1 MASIAPAIPQ
11 KNRERVEWLDLFRG
25 AAVLAMI
32 ETHVVNTFLAPGL
45 REAAWFGW
53 LNWCNG
59 LVAPAF
65 LFIAG
70 YAQGMSWRA
79 NPAKPVAFGRK
90 AKRLLGIAALGYAL
104 HFPLTELGQHRWADA
119 LRMGTQV
126 DVLQCLAVALIGVL
140 CVQSASR
147 LFAEKWRGV
156 ARLMM
161 LLGLAVGTV
170 WFAPRSANVDIAPVP
185 LAAFLNDHT
194 GSLFPLFPWAAFVF
208 CGALAGALASRTAGW
223 LLVAAGGVKGC
234 ALLAG
239 DGTFAALS
247 PAFFGERL
255 AWVLALAML
264 GQWLA
269 RAWRPRGVLF
279 AGRESLVMYAG
290 HLLLIAWSVQAGVPR
305 GGFGV
310 AGAAMI
316 FAGVLGVTFAVA
328 FGKAKWSARTVVVAV
343 SPAG

>member
-1 MASIAPAIPQ
+1 MSSVAPAIPQ
-11 KNRERVEWLDLFRG
+11 KSRERVEWLDLFRG

-65 LFIAG
+65 VFIAG

-208 CGALAGALASRTAGW
+208 CGALAGALASRRAGW
-223 LLVAAGGVKGC
+223 LLVEAGGVKGC
-234 ALLAG
+234 AHLAG
-239 DGTFAALS
+239 DGTFSALS

-255 AWVLALAML
+255 AWVLALAAL
-264 GQWLA
+264 GQGVA
-269 RAWRPRGVLF
+269 CGWRPRGVLF

-290 HLLLIAWSVQAGVPR
+290 HLLLIAWAVQAGMPR

-310 AGAAMI
+310 TGALTI
-316 FAGVLGVTFAVA
+316 LAGVLGMTFAGA
-328 FGKAKWSARTVVVAV
+328 FGKAKWSARTRA
-343 SPAG
+343 

>member
-1 MASIAPAIPQ
+1 MASNAPAVPP
-11 KNRERVEWLDLFRG
+11 KNRVRVDWLDLFRG
-25 AAVLAMI
+25 AAVVAMI

-79 NPAKPVAFGRK
+79 STGKPVAFGRK
-90 AKRLLGIAALGYAL
+90 ARRLLGIAALGYAL
-104 HFPLTELGQHRWADA
+104 HFPFVEIGRHRWADA
-119 LRMGTQV
+119 LRTGTQV
-126 DVLQCLAVALIGVL
+126 DVLQCLAAALLGVL
-140 CVQSASR
+140 GVQA
-147 LFAEKWRGV
+147 LTGVFAEKWRGV
-156 ARLMM
+156 ARWVV
-161 LLGLAVGTV
+161 LLGLTVGTV

-185 LAAFLNDHT
+185 LGAFLNDHT

-208 CGALAGALASRTAGW
+208 CGALAGALASRAAGW

-234 ALLAG
+234 AFLAG

-255 AWVLALAML
+255 AWVLALAVL

-316 FAGVLGVTFAVA
+316 FAGVLRVTFAVA
-328 FGKAKWSARTVVVAV
+328 FGKAKWSARTAAGAV

>member
-45 REAAWFGW
+45 REAAWFAW

-104 HFPLTELGQHRWADA
+104 HFPFAELGQHRWAEA
-119 LRMGTQV
+119 LRTGAQV
-126 DVLQCLAVALIGVL
+126 DVLQCLAAALFGVL
-140 CVQSASR
+140 VVQSLAVM
-147 LFAEKWRGV
+147 FAEKWRSAG
-156 ARLMM
+156 RLAM
-161 LLGLAVGTV
+161 LSALAAGTV
-170 WFAPRSANVDIAPVP
+170 LLAPGSAHWSGGPVP
-185 LAAFLNDHT
+185 LAAFVNDHT

-208 CGALAGALASRTAGW
+208 CGALAGAFALRNASW

-234 ALLAG
+234 ALLAS
-239 DGTFAALS
+239 DGTFSALS
-247 PAFFGERL
+247 AAFFCARL
-255 AWVLALAML
+255 AWVLALAAL
-264 GQWLA
+264 CQWMA
-269 RAWRPRGVLF
+269 RGWKPRGVLF
-279 AGRESLVMYAG
+279 AGRESLVMYAA
-290 HLLLIAWSVQAGVPR
+290 HLLVIEWTVQAGAPR
-305 GGFGV
+305 GGFGLG
-310 AGAAMI
+310 GAALL
-316 FAGVLGVTFAVA
+316 FAAVLATTFAVA
-328 FGKAKWSARTVVVAV
+328 FGKAKWSARRAANALP
-343 SPAG
+343 PAG